1 MKNYSVIFVMLFAF
15 VLSAAPVKKAVQ
27 ESDPELVFSRSKV
40 KRDYKNVF
48 PVKTI
53 AFITPASFPHSK
65 SHRLGVEMLKKH
77 YKVKVMPH
85 VFLDPATLKNTGEN
99 AGKSYRA
106 LPVEMRLEDFYKAW
120 KDPDVEMI
128 ICARGGVGSMQLLE
142 KVDWTKLPKR
152 PELIFMGYSD
162 VTLILCK
169 LLEKGY
175 GRPVAGPM
183 AGSMSGLDP
192 AMITG
197 LKKMLAGEK
206 VGPYKVTP
214 LVKGDRSG
222 KVFAGL
228 LSRFVQAKR
237 NNYLLDTKGKV
248 LFIEGVNRTAKEVK
262 EQLTE
267 LKEKK
272 FFDGAAAVVFC
283 QFTRTKEGKK
293 IQNVLKEFAPS
304 LGIPVYTGF
313 PFGHTA
319 KHQAMDLT
327 RTAEIKNNMVTF
339 PAVKK

>member
-1 MKNYSVIFVMLFAF
+1 MKIYSLVFAILFAF
-15 VLSAAPVKKAVQ
+15 TLSAAPAKKAVQ
-27 ESDPELVFSRSKV
+27 ESDPELVFSRSTA

-53 AFITPASFPHSK
+53 AIITPASYPHSK

-85 VFLDPATLKNTGEN
+85 TFLDPATLEKAPSRKRSG
-99 AGKSYRA
+99 YRA
-106 LPVEMRLEDFYKAW
+106 IPVEKRLEDFYKAW
-120 KDPDVEMI
+120 NDPEVEMI
-128 ICARGGVGSMQLLE
+128 ICARGGVGSLQLLE
-142 KVDWTKLPKR
+142 KVDWSKLPKR

-183 AGSMSGLDP
+183 SGSMSGLDP

-214 LVKGDRSG
+214 LVKGDCSG

-237 NNYLLDTKGKV
+237 NNYLLDTKGKI

-272 FFDGAAAVVFC
+272 FFEGAAAVVFC

-293 IQNVLKEFAPS
+293 IREVLKEFAPS

-319 KHQAMDLT
+319 RHQAMDLT
-327 RTAEIKNNMVTF
+327 RSAEIKNNTVIF